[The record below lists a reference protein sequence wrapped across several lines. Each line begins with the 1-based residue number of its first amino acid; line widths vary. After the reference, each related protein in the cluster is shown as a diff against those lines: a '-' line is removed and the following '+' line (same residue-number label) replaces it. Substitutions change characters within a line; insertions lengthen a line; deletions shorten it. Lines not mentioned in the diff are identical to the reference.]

1 MGRPQWTL
9 LFVSDRDTSDVRQ
22 YRFSPDVL
30 RLSIA
35 LLFVGVAALS
45 SLATSYMVKARLPHY
60 TAELR
65 QKNELLTSELAAIQK
80 QVLSLDVHLDKL
92 AKQDE
97 EFRLAAGLELLNED
111 VRRVGIGGPETERP
125 GIAKLSKL
133 DRNAGDLA
141 SSTNESVGELLRRAR
156 LLSYSWREAHNA
168 LENKHAKWEA
178 TPSIVPTAGYLTSPF
193 SRSRRHPVFNRAR
206 PHHGVDISA
215 PTGTPIVSAAN
226 GVVRSAGY
234 DGDFGYAVEVDH
246 GYGVVTRYAHASK
259 LLVRGGQRVQ
269 RGEKI
274 ALVGSTGLSVG
285 PHLHYEVLVNGR
297 PTNPRQFFFEM
308 RAIAD

>member
-9 LFVSDRDTSDVRQ
+9 LFVSDRDTTDVRQ

-35 LLFVGVAALS
+35 LVFVGVAAVS

-60 TAELR
+60 TSELR
-65 QKNELLTSELAAIQK
+65 EKNQLLTSELAAIQK
-80 QVLSLDVHLDKL
+80 QVLSLDTHLDNL
-92 AKQDE
+92 ARQDE
-97 EFRLAAGLELLNED
+97 QFRLVAGLELLNED

-156 LLSYSWREAHNA
+156 LLSYSWREAHNT
-168 LENKHAKWEA
+168 LENKHAKWSA
-178 TPSIVPTAGYLTSPF
+178 TPSIVPTSGYLTSPF
-193 SRSRRHPVFNRAR
+193 SRSRMHPVFNRAR
-206 PHHGVDISA
+206 PHQGVDISA
-215 PTGTPIVSAAN
+215 PTGTPIVAAAN
-226 GVVRSAGY
+226 GVVRKAAY
-234 DGDFGYAVEVDH
+234 DGDFGYAVEIDH

-259 LLVRGGQRVQ
+259 LLVRAGQKVE
-269 RGEKI
+269 RGEKV
-274 ALVGSTGLSVG
+274 ALVGSTGLAVG
-285 PHLHYEVLVNGR
+285 PHLHYEVLVNGK

-308 RAIAD
+308 NAIAD